1 MLRDFCSLGIKRARL
16 AASERS
22 KRPFLNLRLKLLR
35 VALALVFVTMIG
47 APLLPGSRAFG
58 ADETSTTAQHL
69 IKKSGLTGG
78 IIVHLGCGNG
88 SLTTALG
95 QSGYFVVQG
104 LEPDA
109 TRLND
114 ARSFIKSQQL
124 YGEVSVDPVA
134 PKNLPYADNL
144 VDLVVIDDLQRMLAA
159 GLDVKEAW
167 RITCPGGWV
176 CVAGNAGSG
185 ALAPGQDLKSLLN
198 SAGITGFSVET
209 EPGGWTWVQK
219 PRPGTMGEWTHALG
233 GESGGSSVSEDNVGP
248 TRSLQWVD
256 GPRSPMG
263 RWRTDGTLIATA
275 GGKSFYVTVSDA
287 DLLSTNR
294 ADRLVNPRL
303 VCRDAFNGVRLW
315 SQPVFDGPNTKP
327 DKGDGVLVASS
338 DIVAVLDPMGGLR
351 VFETKTGKILPAFS
365 SEGNIYAGFRP
376 NMRMTAGQLIISDQR
391 NLAVYDTSSGKLIW
405 SKKFE
410 FVRQDSTEPPS
421 VKPESVMVAID
432 GKVFDQR
439 EDEVTCYN
447 ITDGNVLWKLDGAGL
462 TGKPKASF
470 KLDFCKNGIVVAESL
485 VQADDGTW
493 SRYVHGISADSG
505 KVLWSYQSKG
515 HLPVGGSASG
525 WKVMYAAGQVWVQTQ
540 TDPGGDD
547 KTNPWDWVGLN
558 PQTGAV
564 GKDLKM
570 PAYILFAC
578 YQESSTENYFIC
590 GRPPNFF
597 DWKSGELNIDRVVRG
612 TCLGGTVVAN
622 NLLYSGPNGCGC
634 IKDTIRGFSAFSS
647 HPPVHIDPAAVRL
660 EQGPEFGKQGSN
672 LEETGWTT
680 FRGNAARSGA
690 TPSASSPDLKLQWE
704 SQVADQKPPGEM
716 LMGDWNLGP
725 QTGDVLTQVTAGDG
739 LVFVSQIQ
747 SHTVSAIDPA
757 TGKKTWEFIAS
768 GRLDTPPT
776 IYKGMCLFG
785 SHDGCVYCL
794 RAVDGKRLWTFHS
807 APEERR
813 VMAFG
818 QMESPWPVVGGVMVD
833 HGLAYFVAGRTTSL
847 DGGIHVY
854 AVKPDT
860 GEVVWEKH
868 YTTENESTNV
878 SDKKNSGGTFEGAAD
893 LLMSDGNLVSMT
905 GWWNLDPLKGDVK
918 SDKYDLLRSSQAS
931 AVSNPGELLN
941 SDWRWDLAGGDRQ
954 NYWANPPYF
963 FSASFDNQNPGQPG
977 LLVFDQNNVFG
988 YFGFNRLRKT
998 LGEDSLRFQPVLFG
1012 VKRADVDKLY
1022 GEWDPQTARLAREEN
1037 PKQAVAPAPTSAL
1050 WYEDIQGNLQVESMA
1065 LSSGYLY
1072 VAGVKDFTNRSQGA
1086 FLRVYSEADGKMVK
1100 EIPLESPTSAE
1111 GLSISDGKLYVSLQ
1125 NGKLLCFGG
1134 SS

>member
-1 MLRDFCSLGIKRARL
+1 MLR
-16 AASERS
+16 
-22 KRPFLNLRLKLLR
+22 
-35 VALALVFVTMIG
+35 VTLALVFVPIIG
-47 APLLPGSRAFG
+47 ALLLLGGRAFG
-58 ADETSTTAQHL
+58 ADGTSANAQHL
-69 IKKSGLTGG
+69 IEKSGLSGG
-78 IIVHLGCGNG
+78 TIVHLGCGNG
-88 SLTTALG
+88 SLTAALG
-95 QSGYFVVQG
+95 QSGRFIVQG

-109 TRLND
+109 ARLND
-114 ARSFIKSQQL
+114 ARTYIKAQQM
-124 YGEVSVDPVA
+124 YGMVSVDTLK

-144 VDLVVIDDLQRMLAA
+144 VDLVVIDDLPRMLAA
-159 GLDVKEAW
+159 GLDFKEAW

-176 CVAGNAGSG
+176 CVSGSG
-185 ALAPGQDLKSLLN
+185 GSGTIAPGQDLKSLLN
-198 SAGITGFSVET
+198 ATGVTDVSVEN
-209 EPGGWTWVQK
+209 EPSGWSWVQK
-219 PRPGTMGEWTHALG
+219 PRPGTMGEWTHAIG
-233 GESGGSSVSEDNVGP
+233 GESGGSSVSQDDVGP

-315 SQPVFDGPNTKP
+315 SQPIFDGPDTKP

-351 VFETKTGKILPAFS
+351 VFETKTGKVMPAFS
-365 SEGNIYAGFRP
+365 SEGNIYTGFRP
-376 NMRMTAGQLIISDQR
+376 NMRMTAGQLLISDQR
-391 NLAVYDTSSGKLIW
+391 NLAAYDTSSGRLIW

-410 FVRQDSTEPPS
+410 ALKQDPSEPPS

-439 EDEVTCYN
+439 GNEITCYN
-447 ITDGNVLWKLDGAGL
+447 ITDGNILWKLDGASL
-462 TGKPKASF
+462 TGKPVASF
-470 KLDFCKNGIVVAESL
+470 KLDFSKNGIVVAESL
-485 VQADDGTW
+485 APADGNGGWT
-493 SRYVHGISADSG
+493 RYVHGISADGG
-505 KVLWSYQSKG
+505 KVLWSYQSRG
-515 HLPVGGSASG
+515 HTHVAGSASG
-525 WKVMYAAGQVWVQTQ
+525 WRVVYAAGQVWVQTQ

-547 KTNPWDWVGLN
+547 KTNAWDWIGLN

-570 PAYILFAC
+570 AAYILFAC

-612 TCLGGTVVAN
+612 TCIGGTVIAN

-647 HPPVHIDPAAVRL
+647 HPPAHIDPAAIRL
-660 EQGPEFGKQGSN
+660 EQGPEFGKQGNSP
-672 LEETGWTT
+672 EESGWTT
-680 FRGNAARSGA
+680 FRGDAARSGA
-690 TPSASSPDLKLQWE
+690 TQATSSPDLKLQWE
-704 SQVADQKPPGEM
+704 SQVADQKLPGEM
-716 LMGDWNLGP
+716 IMGDWNLGP
-725 QTGDVLTQVTAGDG
+725 QTGDVLTQITAGDG

-747 SHTVSAIDPA
+747 SHTVSAIDPP
-757 TGKKTWEFIAS
+757 TGKKVWEFVAS

-776 IYKGMCLFG
+776 VYKGMCLVG
-785 SHDGCVYCL
+785 SHDGYVYCL
-794 RAVDGKRLWTFHS
+794 RGADGKLLWKFRA
-807 APEERR
+807 APEDRR

-833 HGLAYFVAGRTTSL
+833 HGLTYFVAGHTTSL

-854 AVKPDT
+854 AVKPES
-860 GEVVWEKH
+860 GELVWEKH
-868 YTTENESTNV
+868 YTTENEALNV
-878 SDKKNSGGTFEGAAD
+878 GEKKNADSTFEGAAD
-893 LLMSDGNLVSMT
+893 LLMSDGKLVSMT
-905 GWWNLDPLKGDVK
+905 GWWNLDPLTGEIKNEP
-918 SDKYDLLRSSQAS
+918 YDLLRSSQAS

-963 FSASFDNQNPGQPG
+963 FSSAFDSQNPGQPG
-977 LLVFDQNNVFG
+977 LLVFDQTNLFG

-998 LGEDSLRFQPVLFG
+998 LGEDSLRLQPVLFG
-1012 VKRADVDKLY
+1012 VKRTDVDKLY
-1022 GEWDPQTARLAREEN
+1022 SEWDPQTARLAREIN
-1037 PKQAVAPAPTSAL
+1037 PKQATAPAPASAL

-1065 LSSGYLY
+1065 FSSGYLY
-1072 VAGVKDFTNRSQGA
+1072 VAGVRDFTNRSQGA
-1086 FLRVYSEADGKMVK
+1086 FLRAYSVADGKMVK

-1111 GLSISDGKLYVSLQ
+1111 GLSISDGKLYVSLH

-1134 SS
+1134 Q